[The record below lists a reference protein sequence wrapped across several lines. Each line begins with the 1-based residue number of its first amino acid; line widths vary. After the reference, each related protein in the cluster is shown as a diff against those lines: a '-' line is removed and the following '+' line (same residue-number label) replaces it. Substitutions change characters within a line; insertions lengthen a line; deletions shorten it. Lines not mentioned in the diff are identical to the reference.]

1 LKLISVESDKC
12 HSCVF
17 LKCLNLWYQNELYM
31 KSIVAKALFNS
42 YSYSEYRKLVADL
55 LSEGKSTGDQQSE
68 SLTHYT
74 SLNEARMNRLEKT
87 IKISEEAIDKLQK
100 LENHYIWLVI
110 SEGWCGDAAQ
120 ILPIINK
127 MANESNKKVDLRI
140 VLRDANDDLM
150 SHYLTNGGRAIPK
163 VIIICKEAG
172 IVRADWGPR
181 PKGATELMTNYKRD
195 FGVID
200 DKIKTDLQLWYLAD
214 KGFSVQSEL
223 LEIMENIKYNRL

>member
-1 LKLISVESDKC
+1 
-12 HSCVF
+12 
-17 LKCLNLWYQNELYM
+17 M

-42 YSYSEYRKLVADL
+42 YSYPEYRKLVTDL
-55 LSEGKSTGDQQSE
+55 LSEGKSTGNEQSE
-68 SLTHYT
+68 NLTHYT

-87 IKISEEAIDKLQK
+87 IKISENIIDKLQK
-100 LENHYIWLVI
+100 LDNHYIWLVI

-127 MANESNKKVDLRI
+127 MALESNKKIDLRI
-140 VLRDANDDLM
+140 VFRDANDELM

-163 VIIICKEAG
+163 VIVICKEAG

-181 PKGATELMTNYKRD
+181 PKGATELMADYRKE

-200 DKIKTDLQLWYLAD
+200 EKIKTDLQLWYLAD
-214 KGFSVQSEL
+214 KGISVQEEL